1 VTDQDLLIRPLD
13 LRFDERVVWIT
24 GASRGLGRTLAYA
37 YAGAGASVLLS
48 ARTERPLQEI
58 AADIEAGGGSAK
70 IVAGSVTDAER
81 LRAAVDTIAE
91 TWGRL
96 DVIVN
101 NAAIGGG
108 FMRAELTE
116 EDNLLEVLNTNTVA
130 AFAHCRAALPLLEAD
145 GGGSV
150 LNLSSVHGLVAHEGD
165 RRVRGEQ
172 GRARDGHPDA
182 CDRMG
187 TSGRAG
193 ELACPRIHRDRDE
206 PAAPRTSEVGR
217 VVAREDADGTIRDDH
232 RDRVVRTVPHQPARE
247 LRDGFHARRRW
258 RLDRA
263 VTRPTS
269 ERDNTKRPGGRLR
282 PPGRG
287 PRR

>member
-150 LNLSSVHGLVAHEGD
+150 LNLSSVHGLVAHEGIVAYAASKGALEMVTRTLAIEWA
-165 RRVRGEQ
+165 RRGVRVNSLAPGYIATEMNQPLREHPKWGESLLARTPM
-172 GRARDGHPDA
+172 GRFATTTEIA
-182 CDRMG
+182 SCALFL
-187 TSGRAG
+187 TSP
-193 ELACPRIHRDRDE
+193 LASYV
-206 PAAPRTSEVGR
+206 TGSTLV
-217 VVAREDADGTIRDDH
+217 ADGGWTA
-232 RDRVVRTVPHQPARE
+232 Q
-247 LRDGFHARRRW
+247 
-258 RLDRA
+258 
-263 VTRPTS
+263 
-269 ERDNTKRPGGRLR
+269 
-282 PPGRG
+282 
-287 PRR
+287 